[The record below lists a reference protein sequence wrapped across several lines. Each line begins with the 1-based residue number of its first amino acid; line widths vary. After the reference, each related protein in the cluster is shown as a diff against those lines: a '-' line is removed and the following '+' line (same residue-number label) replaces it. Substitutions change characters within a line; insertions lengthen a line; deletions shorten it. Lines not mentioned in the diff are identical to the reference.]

1 MGTKAH
7 VKWVY
12 TERLWLHTT
21 TQLPCAHRRPIRP
34 VKLRSRP
41 TPNHRPPE
49 SDMPITNDGRDLIRI
64 NLSLTFYWPGR
75 RAVHKH
81 ACKQKKRKISTAN
94 QNNREKKHN
103 QKNIN
108 GIIWFFFST
117 LCWFRA
123 VVAGIVVSHVGW
135 LCVRKL
141 NQSWI
146 IKKMYVKVFKSVVRE
161 RILFFVDLF
170 CYFSVFFVLL
180 WFMATTFFWIEF
192 FASSVCRE
200 LARVSDAT
208 TLRIQKKT

>member
-1 MGTKAH
+1 MRTFHRLSKQRLSIGNSARRHCCYCRRDQMAELRPNDRKKKQKKMGTKAH

-108 GIIWFFFST
+108 GIIWFFFYS
-117 LCWFRA
+117 LLIPCCCCWYCCVPCWL
-123 VVAGIVVSHVGW
+123 VVCSQTKPI
-135 LCVRKL
+135 LDY
-141 NQSWI
+141 
-146 IKKMYVKVFKSVVRE
+146 KKN
-161 RILFFVDLF
+161 
-170 CYFSVFFVLL
+170 
-180 WFMATTFFWIEF
+180 
-192 FASSVCRE
+192 VC
-200 LARVSDAT
+200 
-208 TLRIQKKT
+208 